1 MLLRSSR
8 VPFSLPE
15 LEFLPT
21 TRAYLSRTREIMK
34 DSDLY
39 RDGQWWPKQAIFRA
53 EDSGS
58 RSGYYR
64 GTGSIMR
71 IVNWRLSLVVYD
83 ISQSEALTTASGS
96 HGQRIQQ
103 PDRGEEWR
111 RKECHNLQS

>member
-39 RDGQWWPKQAIFRA
+39 RDGRKRPEGLIAEEFRVPV
-53 EDSGS
+53 ENVQG
-58 RSGYYR
+58 G
-64 GTGSIMR
+64 
-71 IVNWRLSLVVYD
+71 
-83 ISQSEALTTASGS
+83 
-96 HGQRIQQ
+96 
-103 PDRGEEWR
+103 P
-111 RKECHNLQS
+111 

>member
-39 RDGQWWPKQAIFRA
+39 RDAHYTA
-53 EDSGS
+53 GS
-58 RSGYYR
+58 KLKS
-64 GTGSIMR
+64 
-71 IVNWRLSLVVYD
+71 
-83 ISQSEALTTASGS
+83 
-96 HGQRIQQ
+96 
-103 PDRGEEWR
+103 
-111 RKECHNLQS
+111 